1 MSRSLVNAWVTLIV
15 FTALAI
21 AAVLLA
27 SAVIDGLAS
36 GPPSVTISIVS
47 PSPS

>member
-1 MSRSLVNAWVTLIV
+1 VSRSLVNAWMTLIV
-15 FTALAI
+15 FAVLAI

-36 GPPSVTISIVS
+36 GSPSVTISIVS